1 MKNPYSMN
9 DQTVLITG
17 GGTGIGL
24 GIARCMLEAGAEK
37 VILVGRREDVLQEA
51 CKELGEK
58 SSYLSQDISKLDEIP
73 SFAQKVVSDH
83 GQPTCLVHNAGVNCK
98 KNIKNNYPVCACFTS
113 LQKEPWCHAHDY
125 YRTQHCDITNKFLW
139 HLTLPSKATIR

>member
-37 VILVGRREDVLQEA
+37 VILVGRR
-51 CKELGEK
+51 
-58 SSYLSQDISKLDEIP
+58 LSLIHI
-73 SFAQKVVSDH
+73 
-83 GQPTCLVHNAGVNCK
+83 
-98 KNIKNNYPVCACFTS
+98 
-113 LQKEPWCHAHDY
+113 
-125 YRTQHCDITNKFLW
+125 
-139 HLTLPSKATIR
+139 

>member
-1 MKNPYSMN
+1 MN
-9 DQTVLITG
+9 NQTVLITG

-24 GIARCMLEAGAEK
+24 GIARCMLEAGAVK

-58 SSYLSQDISKLDEIP
+58 SSYLSQDIAKLDEIP
-73 SFAQKVVSDH
+73 SFAQKVISDY

-98 KNIKNNYPVCACFTS
+98 QPF
-113 LQKEPWCHAHDY
+113 LDLEDQKRLLRLAY
-125 YRTQHCDITNKFLW
+125 SVVSFFKL
-139 HLTLPSKATIR
+139 A